1 MPQFNAEERKGR
13 QAVFALA
20 ANEKV
25 FEGEIGVIN
34 VAGAVVA
41 ATAAAGLKAFGRIE
55 SVEDGKVTM
64 KKGCFKYQ
72 NSSSDALSAADI
84 GSDCYIADSCTV
96 CKTATG
102 KSKAGKVFLV
112 EDSGVWVDFN

>member
-1 MPQFNAEERKGR
+1 MPQFNAEERQGR
-13 QAVFALA
+13 QAVFALT

-25 FEGEIGVIN
+25 FAGEIGVIN
-34 VAGAVVA
+34 ATGAAVA
-41 ATAAAGLKAFGRIE
+41 ATAAASLKAFGRVE
-55 SVEDGKVTM
+55 SVEEGKVTM
-64 KKGCFKYQ
+64 KKGCFRYQ
-72 NSSSDALSAADI
+72 NSSTDAVTAAEI
-84 GSDCYIADSCTV
+84 GSDCYIEDSCTV

>member
-13 QAVFALA
+13 TAVFALKA
-20 ANEKV
+20 EEKV
-25 FEGEIGVIN
+25 YEGEIGVIDATG
-34 VAGAVVA
+34 VAVA
-41 ATAAAGLKAFGRIE
+41 ATAAASLKAFGRIE
-55 SVEDGKVTM
+55 EIDGDNITM

-84 GSDCYIADSCTV
+84 GSDCYIEDSCTV

-112 EDSGVWVDFN
+112 EDSGVWVDF